1 MKINSKFT
9 FVVLCVSVCVMAVLT
24 GMLLLVDTFGLLHQ
38 NLHIK
43 NIVQV
48 AETAD
53 QTKPQTFYIDSA
65 EDLDNVREHM
75 YQKDENG
82 NFILTVPNIFIQI
95 CDIDM
100 SNYSFA
106 PIGNDT
112 NFFNGTYIGNGF
124 QISNLNISSTS
135 QNVGLFAVVGEN
147 SLISGVSI
155 VNSEISGGTN
165 VGAIAGI
172 NYGKISLSSN
182 YASLSGTNVGGIAGV
197 NNGTIEKSFN
207 AGALSG
213 PAGGISSQN
222 SGTIINS
229 FNMADFLGSGI
240 ANTNSGNIINCYNAG
255 QVSVGVA
262 SSGTVTNSYYLEG
275 ASNSG
280 LGTALSVDAFVGFDA
295 NTLAELLNA
304 GEENFIIDHSY
315 SVKFESGEVNYQFP
329 HIVDNYINVTH
340 PHALKVSLDG
350 RYHIIEN
357 TDMFN
362 AIGGSYNNIPYSTSS
377 KYILANNL
385 DFSNKTANDI
395 ESFSGEFNG
404 NGKTISNINKDRNQT
419 NLGGVFNQLTY
430 SAKISNLNLENITL
444 NNNDDSNDS
453 STGVLCGRIN
463 SNVRVENVYVK
474 DCQISAYTN
483 AGGLVGRL
491 SNMNGGEENNARGIY
506 SCGVYKSSGRMISF
520 KGEGNVT
527 GYHPMGGFVGFAE
540 DGVFK
545 NCYVIH
551 ENVNGGSDNVIVY
564 GQFYIGGFVGQT
576 SGSTSITDS
585 FSYGSLYSMRRS
597 SLVSEYRDSVGGFV
611 GINSSSNVIIQN
623 CYSNVRV
630 EKVAYSLIPP
640 NGFPSITRGF
650 GNNNGGGT
658 FSNNYCLSQDADE
671 SHGATSTNDFSS
683 LFSNSTNWTSNG
695 SVGNVSN
702 ISVPNQGGIQI
713 FADNN
718 STIRILKGDDE
729 ILNQTA
735 GEVNLSGL
743 TYGNYTVQITRYGQ
757 NDATSYTITLSADNK
772 FSYIYD
778 KAFYSGEGTGT
789 SPYIITNQKQ
799 FENIGN
805 SSAFFTLKNNINAF
819 GGSITPNGTFSGNFD
834 GNGKKIYNFSI
845 TSSSENV
852 GLFEK
857 LSNATIKNLEISSFL
872 VTSQNASNTGTLA
885 GKIESSQIE
894 NITIDF
900 GNITSDSGNI
910 GGFAGEISA
919 TSISKITSH
928 VNITTSS
935 QNGFAGGLVGVAT
948 DGSNISL
955 SFSSGEI
962 KGFNNLGGFIG
973 NALSVAVEN
982 SYTTSSVS
990 GETNDASTSVIG
1002 GFAGNIS
1009 ANSSIST
1016 SFMYG
1021 SVESLNGLGN
1031 AGVFAGV
1038 NNSNNLQNNYAW
1050 NVNNYKIV
1058 FIGNNNG
1065 VLFLSTTEFVNQ
1077 SSFTGFDFTN
1087 IWTLENSN
1095 CPVIK

>member
-1 MKINSKFT
+1 MKTNSKLT

-24 GMLLLVDTFGLLHQ
+24 GILLLVDTYGLLYQ
-38 NLHIK
+38 NLQVK
-43 NIVQV
+43 NEVSV
-48 AETAD
+48 EETAD
-53 QTKPQTFYIDSA
+53 PTKPQTFYIDSA
-65 EDLDNVREHM
+65 EDLDNVRENL

-82 NFILTVPNIFIQI
+82 NFILDVPNIFIQI

-100 SNYSFA
+100 TGYSFT
-106 PIGNDT
+106 PIGDEINV
-112 NFFNGTYIGNGF
+112 FNGSYVGNNF
-124 QISNLNISSTS
+124 QISNLTISSNN

-147 SLISGVSI
+147 GSVSGVSI
-155 VNSEISGGTN
+155 VNSTVSGGTN
-165 VGAIAGI
+165 VGAIAGT
-172 NYGKISLSSN
+172 NNGTISLSSN
-182 YASLSGTNVGGIAGV
+182 YATISGTNVGGIAGV

-207 AGALSG
+207 AGELSG
-213 PAGGISSQN
+213 TAGGISSQN
-222 SGTIINS
+222 SGIITNS
-229 FNMADFLGSGI
+229 FNMADFSGSGI
-240 ANTNSGNIINCYNAG
+240 ANVNSGSVTNCYNAG

-262 SSGTVTNSYYLEG
+262 SNGTVTNSYYLQG
-275 ASNSG
+275 MSNSG
-280 LGTALSVDAFVGFDA
+280 LGTALLVDAFVGFDA
-295 NTLAELLNA
+295 NSLADLLNV

-315 SVKFESGEVNYQFP
+315 SVKFESEEVNYQFP
-329 HIVDNYINVTH
+329 HIIDNYVNITY
-340 PHALKVSLDG
+340 PHAMKVSLDG

-404 NGKTISNINKDRNQT
+404 SGKTISNINRDKDQT
-419 NLGGVFNQLTY
+419 DLGGLFNQLTY

-444 NNNDDSNDS
+444 NNNDDSNNS
-453 STGVLCGRIN
+453 STGILCGRIN
-463 SNVRVENVYVK
+463 SNVRVENVYLK

-491 SNMNGGEENNARGIY
+491 SNMNGGEENAIRGIY

-551 ENVNGGSDNVIVY
+551 ENVNGGSDNVILY

-576 SGSTSITDS
+576 AGATSITDS

-683 LFSNSTNWTSNG
+683 LFSNSANWMSNG

-702 ISVPNQGGIQI
+702 ISIPNQGGIQVL
-713 FADNN
+713 ADDN
-718 STIRILKGDDE
+718 STIRILRDNSQ
-729 ILNQTA
+729 ILDQTA
-735 GEVNLSGL
+735 SEVNLSGL
-743 TYGNYTVQITRYGQ
+743 AYENYKVEITRYGQ
-757 NDATSYTITLSADNK
+757 NVSYTITLSADNK
-772 FSYIYD
+772 FSYIFD
-778 KAFYSGEGTGT
+778 KAFYSGEGTET
-789 SPYIITNQKQ
+789 SPYMITNQGQ
-799 FENIGN
+799 FESVGN
-805 SSAFFTLKNNINAF
+805 SNAFFVLKNNINGF
-819 GGSITPNGTFSGNFD
+819 GDMITPDGTFSGNFD

-845 TSSSENV
+845 NSSSENV
-852 GLFEK
+852 GLFET

-872 VTSQNASNTGTLA
+872 VTSQNASNTGALA
-885 GKIESSQIE
+885 GKIENSQIE
-894 NITIDF
+894 NVTVDF
-900 GNITSDSGNI
+900 GEIAGNSGNI
-910 GGFAGEISA
+910 GGLAGEIVG
-919 TSISKITSH
+919 TTISKIKSN

-935 QNGFAGGLVGVAT
+935 QNGFAGGIVGVAT
-948 DGSNISL
+948 GGSNISL
-955 SFSSGEI
+955 SFSSGKI
-962 KGFNNLGGFIG
+962 IGLNNLGGFVG
-973 NALSVAVEN
+973 NAENVAIQN
-982 SYTTSSVS
+982 SYTTSSVA
-990 GETNDASTSVIG
+990 GETNDASTSAIG

-1031 AGVFAGV
+1031 VGVFAGV
-1038 NNSNNLQNNYAW
+1038 NNSSNLQNNYAW

-1058 FIGNNNG
+1058 FSGNNNG
-1065 VLFLSTTEFVNQ
+1065 VSFLSTTEFAEQ
-1077 SSFTGFDFTN
+1077 SSFAGFNFTD
-1087 IWTLENSN
+1087 IWTLKNSSY
-1095 CPVIK
+1095 PVFKN